1 MATPTILSYTLQD
14 TNGEKTSTRA
24 HVSYNGAVKTVDS
37 LIGDWLELGGL
48 IDAASNAEI
57 LGGQILIPALPDAS
71 WKDDPVAGTDVS
83 DVIVG
88 NFMNATT
95 KYVWGFVLP
104 AFIAAALS
112 GGNVDLS
119 NAALTALFDLLAND
133 AGGATVDYVNPS
145 TQVLTDLRD
154 AFQSDRKSRG
164 LRTVSRV
171 FP

>member
-1 MATPTILSYTLQD
+1 MATPTILSHTLLD
-14 TNGEKTSTRA
+14 TNGEKSSTRA

-48 IDAASNAEI
+48 LDDASNGQI
-57 LGGQILIPALPDAS
+57 VGGQILIPALPDAS
-71 WKDDPVAGTDVS
+71 WKAAPVAGTDVS
-83 DVIVG
+83 DVIVL

-95 KYVWGFVLP
+95 KYVWGYVLP
-104 AFIAAALS
+104 AFITAALS

-119 NAALTALFDLLAND
+119 NAALAALMNLLEND
-133 AGGATVDYVNPS
+133 AGGTTVDYVNPS
-145 TQVLTDLRD
+145 TQVLTSLRD
-154 AFQSDRKSRG
+154 AFQSDRKSRS